1 VFKERMA
8 YIEII
13 VRVCMFV
20 DLEKRKQTIM
30 KNQKRRFG
38 ETYTYIRFLVLYS

>member
-1 VFKERMA
+1 MA
-8 YIEII
+8 CIEII

-20 DLEKRKQTIM
+20 DLEKLKQTII

-38 ETYTYIRFLVLYS
+38 EAYT